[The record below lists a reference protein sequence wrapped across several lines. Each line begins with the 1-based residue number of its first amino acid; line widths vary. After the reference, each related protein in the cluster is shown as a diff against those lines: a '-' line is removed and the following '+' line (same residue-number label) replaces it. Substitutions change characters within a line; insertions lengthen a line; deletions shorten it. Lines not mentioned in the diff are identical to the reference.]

1 MCDLLWG
8 NCQVT
13 NNGAEGSWSVS
24 HISRLSP
31 IVTRGPE
38 PEPAPPPA
46 PAPRC
51 HSVSVGSG
59 GCQQEEQTLTDDTR
73 VLPGQASDNVSS
85 AII

>member
-13 NNGAEGSWSVS
+13 SNGAEGSWSVS

-31 IVTRGPE
+31 DCDTRGPE
-38 PEPAPPPA
+38 PEPAPP

-59 GCQQEEQTLTDDTR
+59 GCQQEEQTLTDDTG